1 MIPEPGSPEAWL
13 RFAKSDLAIAKT
25 ARQEEILLEE
35 LCFHAQQ
42 ACEKSIKA
50 VLISKGIE
58 PPKTH
63 HIGALLEVVSLSE
76 KVPQKI
82 LESSK
87 LSDYAVS
94 FRYPGIYEDIDT
106 EELEEAIFLAEAV
119 LDWAQKLVES
129 GLLRD

>member
-1 MIPEPGSPEAWL
+1 MASIRQK
-13 RFAKSDLAIAKT
+13 RFGN
-25 ARQEEILLEE
+25 RQNYSTRGNPIGGALLS
-35 LCFHAQQ
+35 CA
-42 ACEKSIKA
+42 ASCEKSIKA

-106 EELEEAIFLAEAV
+106 EELEEAILLAEAV